1 MTTSNNSTRIRR
13 RLPSLLPHT
22 TSQYRFR
29 RGLQSQALLSEP
41 AIPRGDA
48 DPTSV
53 IRIHTLY
60 RGARI

>member
-1 MTTSNNSTRIRR
+1 MTTFNNSSRIRR
-13 RLPSLLPHT
+13 RLPPLLPHT

-53 IRIHTLY
+53 IPIHT
-60 RGARI
+60 